1 MSNKYRRNSSIDN
14 ISESK
19 NNSNDE
25 IKEPVEKLKR
35 NLRDSSFK
43 FNLNHKD
50 SIKKKIMKANKLNI
64 DISKVRRNSV
74 NEEKPKSHS
83 KRYSLLSNI
92 TSDLSTPKKG
102 ELKSPKKKK
111 KNKKKIRNSKLSL
124 DMGEGNTL
132 LTEVKIN
139 NEKKV
144 EESRSF
150 KYLKNKLNEL
160 KLPHNFQTKLKS
172 SFEDIHKSISNINL
186 NSKIN
191 TIEELIPKNSKLI
204 TINNI
209 QNDNKG
215 IKYDMNKNDINRL
228 INLRYNN
235 SFLKKELSKIKENKK
250 IIENVSE
257 SEKDFIGIKINND
270 KLKKFQNKENDLLNK
285 IKENKFKIQSLIEDN
300 KEINRKQ
307 ILFNY
312 LNNNS
317 CKNII
322 SNNIRSRNNK
332 NYFLQI
338 NTYYSLNDEQKKF
351 NRQLFTLNKES
362 LKNKEKFEK
371 DLKASQEK
379 KIKELDLKQ
388 NEKISQKINYL
399 NTIKSN
405 EKKFFNKMKS
415 KNDLILLN
423 SNRYINEKK
432 QMKEKD
438 YLFNK
443 LKEKFENSERKII
456 DKTNMTKK
464 DALVTKKE
472 LNQLSNRINAQ
483 KKVLEE
489 GLIQRNEKMKKM
501 WKERSQRLPVY
512 KHPIVDILEDEE
524 FENLETK
531 EEEIKRKEKN
541 NNEKKNYKPP
551 EIKISKKLKEIREK
565 RNIKTTKESLQK
577 TENNNKY
584 KILRGL
590 NYINKNNSNSYKKV
604 NYKKENE
611 VKINKPEKPIDYLKI
626 LVEENKNK
634 KNKRDIGVG
643 NMLYNSNKSNNKNK
657 FNVLEYLELNK
668 LKSCEIDKKVMEK
681 KLFLKLNG
689 GYLLN
694 TKLGDEVG
702 NLIIESIQSKL
713 NMLKKLNNG

>member
-74 NEEKPKSHS
+74 NEEKPKSYS

-172 SFEDIHKSISNINL
+172 SFEDIHKSINNINL

-472 LNQLSNRINAQ
+472 LNQLSNRMNAQ

-611 VKINKPEKPIDYLKI
+611 VKINKPE
-626 LVEENKNK
+626 NKNK

>member
-74 NEEKPKSHS
+74 NEEKPKSYS

-111 KNKKKIRNSKLSL
+111 KNKKKIGNSKLSL

-172 SFEDIHKSISNINL
+172 SFEDIHKSINNINL

-472 LNQLSNRINAQ
+472 LNQLSNRMNAQ

-590 NYINKNNSNSYKKV
+590 NYINKNNSNSYKKA

>member
-172 SFEDIHKSISNINL
+172 SFEDIHKSINNINL

-472 LNQLSNRINAQ
+472 LNQLSNRMNAQ